1 MNLNKQQK
9 ALLDNVTNIL
19 SALVAVNIPKETL
32 AEQMAKQIA
41 EFEAKVPDCRLR
53 LRLGAAPH
61 IEVFDCSRDSA
72 KTSRDASKYLTLRA
86 RIMDTRLTAIVGSRD
101 SVTSNA
107 VISEALRELADIV
120 DKMPFE
126 LSEKES
132 VDLMEELGIKHL
144 SGGQDDDQDAGTTA
158 AAEIVEA
165 TVEAAPAPAAVT
177 PVVDEA
183 PAALAPAAVTEVA
196 PAVSAVSAVA
206 PVAAAVA
213 DDSDADAEMIASK
226 LQVIHEAPV
235 AVVEA
240 QVQAPAVIEPQED
253 APLIAL
259 VRVNVDED
267 GIELV

>member
-158 AAEIVEA
+158 AAEIVEG

-196 PAVSAVSAVA
+196 PAVSAVA
-206 PVAAAVA
+206 PVAAVA

-240 QVQAPAVIEPQED
+240 QVQAPAVVEPQED

>member
-158 AAEIVEA
+158 AAEIVEG

-196 PAVSAVSAVA
+196 PAVSAVA
-206 PVAAAVA
+206 PVAAVAAVA

-240 QVQAPAVIEPQED
+240 QVQAPAVVEPQED